1 MLSVVDSTV
10 CVKDVGKQVWFLIT
24 NVVLFFL
31 PLSPFTF
38 GISLKVVGLN
48 IYHKQIGDIS
58 ILKSP

>member
-24 NVVLFFL
+24 NVVLFF
-31 PLSPFTF
+31 SPFTF
-38 GISLKVVGLN
+38 GISLKVVELN